1 MMIWR
6 FRRLIAAYGA
16 DPARWPP
23 GQRGRAEAL
32 LARSDK
38 ARTLLAEAQA
48 FDALL
53 LADAKP
59 PADEQMAAAIIARM
73 IDGPQERAPVI
84 APARVVALEWSLSRL
99 WPQAVGLA
107 AAAVLGLV
115 VGWADLLP
123 GNFGGEAIDLR
134 SRRRR
139 HRRRRAAAMTTR
151 RWFTVL
157 GAALVVSLALNSSS
171 SASSP
176 VRLSGRGGPDWQLT
190 PDRLRVGIER
200 VLRALP
206 DNDATIVRELFETQ
220 RPDITQRFLALQ
232 DARRAI
238 GATLKA
244 EPFDPAAFTAAYEA
258 MQARSQELQGSIHGV
273 IKAAIPQ
280 LSPEGRAVIV
290 ERRWRK

>member
-1 MMIWR
+1 
-6 FRRLIAAYGA
+6 
-16 DPARWPP
+16 
-23 GQRGRAEAL
+23 
-32 LARSDK
+32 
-38 ARTLLAEAQA
+38 
-48 FDALL
+48 
-53 LADAKP
+53 
-59 PADEQMAAAIIARM
+59 
-73 IDGPQERAPVI
+73 
-84 APARVVALEWSLSRL
+84 
-99 WPQAVGLA
+99 
-107 AAAVLGLV
+107 
-115 VGWADLLP
+115 
-123 GNFGGEAIDLR
+123 
-134 SRRRR
+134 
-139 HRRRRAAAMTTR
+139 MTAR

-157 GAALVVSLALNSSS
+157 GAALVVSLALNLFFFG
-171 SASSP
+171 
-176 VRLSGRGGPDWQLT
+176 VITGHRLSGRGGPDWQLT
-190 PDRLRVGIER
+190 PDRLKVGIER

-206 DNDATIVRELFETQ
+206 DNDAKIVRELFETQ